1 MSDNNLKEIAGLIS
15 DFLEHLEVERGL
27 SLLTVRNYRFWLMR
41 FAKWLSNEF
50 PGSRVAD
57 IDLEKIRKFRLWLG
71 RQKGRR
77 GSQMSLVTQGYHAIA
92 LRSLLKWCSKMSI
105 PALSPEN
112 IDVPKSRSRELSFLL
127 PSQVSD
133 LLNSAGYNSA
143 PGRAGHSLIPGRG
156 MYQTVRPCAD
166 GTKLKDLRDR
176 ALLETLFSTGLRV
189 SELVKLNRDKI
200 NLDRGEF
207 SVIGKGGRARVVY
220 LSKRAIEWI
229 NKYFDKR
236 KDHYR
241 PVFIRVGGKKPEV
254 VTPDEEMRLT
264 PRSVQRLVEYYRL
277 KSGVPIKITPHG
289 LRHSFATDLLQ
300 GGADLRAVQELLGH
314 KNIATTQIYTHVTNR
329 ELREVHQR
337 AHSGNR

>member
-1 MSDNNLKEIAGLIS
+1 MSDNNLKEITGLIN
-15 DFLEHLEVERGL
+15 DFLEHLEIERGL
-27 SLLTVRNYRFWLMR
+27 SLLTIRNYRFWLIR
-41 FAKWLSNEF
+41 FAKWLSSEF
-50 PGSRVAD
+50 PGSRVTD
-57 IDLEKIRKFRLWLG
+57 IDVTKIRKFRLWLG

-92 LRSLLKWCSKMSI
+92 LRSLLKWCSKMGI

-112 IDVPKSRSRELSFLL
+112 IDVPKSRSRELTFLS
-127 PSQVSD
+127 PDQVRD
-133 LLNSAGYNSA
+133 LLNSACPEWNRRTG
-143 PGRAGHSLIPGRG
+143 
-156 MYQTVRPCAD
+156 

-189 SELVKLNRDKI
+189 SELVKLDREKI

-254 VTPDEEMRLT
+254 ATPDEEMRLT
-264 PRSVQRLVEYYRL
+264 PRSIQRLVEHYRL

>member
-1 MSDNNLKEIAGLIS
+1 MSDNNLKGIAGLIN
-15 DFLEHLEVERGL
+15 DFLEHLEIERGL
-27 SLLTVRNYRFWLMR
+27 SILTVRNYRFWLMR
-41 FAKWLSNEF
+41 FAKWLSGDF
-50 PGSRVAD
+50 PDCKLSEVDSGKV
-57 IDLEKIRKFRLWLG
+57 RKFRLWLG
-71 RQKGRR
+71 RLKGR
-77 GSQMSLVTQGYHAIA
+77 GSSQMSLMTQSYHVIA
-92 LRSLLKWCSKMSI
+92 LRSFLKWCSKMKI

-112 IDVPKSRSRELSFLL
+112 IDVPKSRSSELAFLS
-127 PSQVSD
+127 PVQVSD

-143 PGRAGHSLIPGRG
+143 PGHALGVKI
-156 MYQTVRPCAD
+156 
-166 GTKLKDLRDR
+166 KDLRDR

-189 SELVKLNRDKI
+189 SELVKLDRDKI
-200 NLDRGEF
+200 NLERGEF
-207 SVIGKGGRARVVY
+207 SVIGKGGRARVVF
-220 LSKRAIEWI
+220 LSKRSTEWL
-229 NKYFDKR
+229 NKYFARR
-236 KDHYR
+236 KDYYK

-277 KSGVPIKITPHG
+277 KSGIPVKITPHG

-329 ELREVHQR
+329 ELREVHRR